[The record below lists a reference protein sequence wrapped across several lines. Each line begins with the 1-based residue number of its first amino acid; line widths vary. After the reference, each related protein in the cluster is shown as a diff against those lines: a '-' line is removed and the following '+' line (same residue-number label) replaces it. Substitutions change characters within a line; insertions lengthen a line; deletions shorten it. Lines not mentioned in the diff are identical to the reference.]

1 MSLAG
6 RVSGL
11 DAIRMLLTLGFR
23 IRGSNGPEATLERD
37 GCSVCVPCD
46 GVSDQAYAM
55 LLEAARIDAGVAAQ
69 LLARLRCRDTLP
81 DTWEATPSADLP

>member
-23 IRGSNGPEATLERD
+23 IRGSNGSEATLERD
-37 GCSVCVPCD
+37 GCIVCVPCE
-46 GVSDQAYAM
+46 GVSERAYAT
-55 LLEAARIDAGVAAQ
+55 LLDAARMDPGAADQSPAGNDRQ
-69 LLARLRCRDTLP
+69 ARG
-81 DTWEATPSADLP
+81 